1 MRAEGLEHGLSDA
14 GRRLGTRAAGCRQKA
29 WNTGCRMRA
38 RRLGTRAVGCRPEGL
53 EHGCRMQARRL
64 GTRLPD
70 AGQKAWNTG
79 CRMQARRLG
88 TRAAGCGSKSAD
100 HGLWTGPEYRKA
112 LIKCRNADTIDFNQ
126 RQMHSQSDRYGIPGH
141 FDSGTQRNQQI
152 MEKRI
157 IFDTFRS

>member
-1 MRAEGLEHGLSDA
+1 MQREWWADPDSGDVSGP
-14 GRRLGTRAAGCRQKA
+14 RAAGCGQKA

-38 RRLGTRAVGCRPEGL
+38 EGLEHGLPDAGRRLGTRAVGCGPEGA
-53 EHGCRMQARRL
+53 EHG
-64 GTRLPD
+64 LPD

-79 CRMQARRLG
+79 CRMQGRRLG